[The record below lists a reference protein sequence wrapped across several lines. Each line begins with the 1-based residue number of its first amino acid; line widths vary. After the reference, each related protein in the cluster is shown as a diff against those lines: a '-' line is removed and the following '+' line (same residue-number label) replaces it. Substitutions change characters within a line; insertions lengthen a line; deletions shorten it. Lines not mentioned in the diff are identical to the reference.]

1 MIGRIDQQAWGAGAQ
16 RQYKTVL
23 VATEIVLVSF
33 AVPEEAPVEASLA
46 DVSAD
51 AEQAAATEPSVPE
64 PAVEPKPRRRRTK
77 RAA

>member
-33 AVPEEAPVEASLA
+33 AAPEETPAAA
-46 DVSAD
+46 SAD